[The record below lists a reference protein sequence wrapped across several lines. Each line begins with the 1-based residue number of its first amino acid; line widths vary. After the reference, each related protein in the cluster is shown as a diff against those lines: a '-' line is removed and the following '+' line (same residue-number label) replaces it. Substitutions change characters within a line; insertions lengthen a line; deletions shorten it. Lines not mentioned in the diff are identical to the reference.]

1 MPKLSFS
8 YIFDEEIERVFQ
20 AFIHVSASLR
30 ISFRNSLSELIFF
43 EGNSFAD
50 ENCQFSFKWKNY
62 YTFKMISEKIIKT
75 KFFKSFTHT
84 SISIDKVPIQIKITF
99 EFYWDSIN
107 EKTILLIILRYEDE
121 FFDDLVRQEFTEKDQ
136 INICKIFEDFLKK
149 SYKTADSG
157 ISYLLNSKLESML
170 NYILYPKLFFQLI
183 SKNQIQILNEQQV
196 DLDEKYELLGR
207 DDKTNKL
214 VPLTILSVENLIVS
228 SYYTRITYNTLKNML
243 LPNIKLTFTFKELA
257 NKKCMLLFNM
267 KPNELIT
274 FDIKCKVFK
283 YWKKKMKEFWS
294 FFEKK

>member
-1 MPKLSFS
+1 
-8 YIFDEEIERVFQ
+8 
-20 AFIHVSASLR
+20 
-30 ISFRNSLSELIFF
+30 
-43 EGNSFAD
+43 
-50 ENCQFSFKWKNY
+50 
-62 YTFKMISEKIIKT
+62 MISEKIIKT

-84 SISIDKVPIQIKITF
+84 SISIDKVPMQIKITF

-257 NKKCMLLFNM
+257 NKK
-267 KPNELIT
+267 
-274 FDIKCKVFK
+274 
-283 YWKKKMKEFWS
+283 
-294 FFEKK
+294 

>member
-1 MPKLSFS
+1 
-8 YIFDEEIERVFQ
+8 
-20 AFIHVSASLR
+20 
-30 ISFRNSLSELIFF
+30 
-43 EGNSFAD
+43 
-50 ENCQFSFKWKNY
+50 
-62 YTFKMISEKIIKT
+62 MISEKIVKT

-84 SISIDKVPIQIKITF
+84 SISIDKVPMQIKITF

-196 DLDEKYELLGR
+196 DLDEKYELLGL

-214 VPLTILSVENLIVS
+214 IPLTILIVENLIVS
-228 SYYTRITYNTLKNML
+228 NYYTKITYNTHKILF
-243 LPNIKLTFTFKELA
+243 LPNIKLTFIFKELA
-257 NKKCMLLFNM
+257 NKRCILVFIM
-267 KPNELIT
+267 KPNEPISHEVNCRI
-274 FDIKCKVFK
+274 FNF
-283 YWKKKMKEFWS
+283 WKKKLKEFWS
-294 FFEKK
+294 HFELK

>member
-1 MPKLSFS
+1 MPKISFT

-20 AFIHVSASLR
+20 AFIHVSSSLK
-30 ISFRNSLSELIFF
+30 ISFRNSLSDLVFY

-75 KFFKSFTHT
+75 KFYKSFTHS
-84 SISIDKVPIQIKITF
+84 SINIDKVPIQIKITF
-99 EFYWDSIN
+99 DFYWDSIN
-107 EKTILLIILRYEDE
+107 DKTIFVISLRYDDE
-121 FFDDLVRQEFTEKDQ
+121 FFDDLIKQEFTEKDQ
-136 INICKIFEDFLKK
+136 LNICKIFEDFLKK
-149 SYKTADSG
+149 TYKTADSG
-157 ISYLLNSKLESML
+157 ISFLLNSKLESML
-170 NYILYPKLFFQLI
+170 KYILYPKLFFQII
-183 SKNQIQILNEQQV
+183 SKNQIHIFNEQQV
-196 DLDEKYELLGR
+196 DLDEKYELLGK

-214 VPLTILSVENLIVS
+214 IPLTILSVENLIVS
-228 SYYTRITYNTLKNML
+228 NYYTRITYNTLNNML

-274 FDIKCKVFK
+274 HNIKCKVFK
-283 YWKKKMKEFWS
+283 YWKKKIKEFWS